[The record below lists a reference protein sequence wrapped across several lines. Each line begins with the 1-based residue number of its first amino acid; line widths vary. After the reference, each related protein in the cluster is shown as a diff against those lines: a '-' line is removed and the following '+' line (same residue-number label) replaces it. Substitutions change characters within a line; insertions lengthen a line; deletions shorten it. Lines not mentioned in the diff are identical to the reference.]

1 MSTFDYTGF
10 KLGEKK
16 VLKENEVTHAPAEVP
31 SLPHQPG
38 VEASSSQHFAQGLR
52 IALNSVSALFCENRS
67 RSRTS
72 SAQTGSW

>member
-31 SLPHQPG
+31 HLLSPINMALRPHLPNTSPALSSTLCRVFLVRTEADPG
-38 VEASSSQHFAQGLR
+38 QAGRGLEAGD
-52 IALNSVSALFCENRS
+52 
-67 RSRTS
+67 
-72 SAQTGSW
+72 